1 MTELTLRWAGG
12 ELDLMGWNDS
22 THGSFLI
29 ETLADGTEWGNP
41 QTVRRALRRF
51 MLDGSASV
59 KEYDDNRTIPL
70 KLRVKAADGNSLA
83 GAEAALVQTDSR
95 RCELVWQGSDYF
107 SAPAVF
113 VAVSTDL
120 THTMDDL
127 ADLRSERFYTLT
139 LDCQPHVLSNEWVEV
154 PAVAQGTSTPT
165 LVDACAS
172 TTGWTAS
179 GATLAVAGSTIT
191 VTVDPPALGGG
202 DWGVTSFTVTRTG
215 AVDLTTEKYLSTL
228 VLLRSGASLTSV
240 EVQASS
246 GAWETVPASGAD
258 AGARIHDAGAVTDPT
273 VTAIRW
279 TFTKPPGD
287 GLPFLGGG
295 TSGIWA
301 TFDTVSKQS
310 TPRSTA
316 SKQATRTLTVPGSRR
331 TPTSLHAE
339 SPTTD
344 LGTVLLYTGPAY
356 DPSLSRGGVSA
367 RTTTAGNVSGSRNVF
382 VTGNTEQFRILASEF
397 TEGFHALWVR
407 ISPNDAT
414 TTGVLTTTVHL
425 LDAANNVLKTGVSF
439 TNDLA
444 WGSTA
449 YVVSL
454 LGGLDLPAWQL
465 PEGSGAKIQ
474 ITLQWDVTVGLPV
487 ADRAI
492 NLDELWAFNLAEGAL
507 TIAEV
512 GARRDLWLDPATLA
526 VDHPVTYAGTGD
538 RSDAIPLSLA
548 TELPSWPG
556 THVIE
561 PPTTY
566 LFGASTGAADM
577 EISGYLRPAHHT
589 HPTS

>member
-22 THGSFLI
+22 AHGEFLI

-51 MLDGSASV
+51 LLDGSTSV
-59 KEYDDNRTIPL
+59 KEYDDNRTITL
-70 KLRVKAADGNSLA
+70 KLRAKAPDGNSLA

-95 RCELVWQGSDYF
+95 RCELVWQGPDVF
-107 SAPAVF
+107 SAPALF
-113 VAVSTDL
+113 VAVSSTL
-120 THTMDDL
+120 THSMDDL
-127 ADLRSERFYTLT
+127 GELLRLERFYTLT
-139 LDCQPHVLSNEWVEV
+139 LDCLPHAYDPDWVEV
-154 PAVAQGTSTPT
+154 PAIAQGSSTPT
-165 LVDACAS
+165 VIDACAS

-179 GATLAVAGSTIT
+179 DATLAVAGSTIT
-191 VTVDPPALGGG
+191 ATVAAGI
-202 DWGVTSFTVTRTG
+202 TSFTVTRTG
-215 AVDLTTEKYLSTL
+215 AVDLTTETYLSTL
-228 VLLRSGASLTSV
+228 VALRTGTQLTSI

-246 GAWETVPASGAD
+246 GTWETVPASGVD
-258 AGARIHDAGAVTDPT
+258 AGVRIHDASAVTDPT

-279 TFTKPPGD
+279 TFSKPPGD
-287 GLPFLGGG
+287 DLGLLG
-295 TSGIWA
+295 TTGIWA
-301 TFDTVSKQS
+301 TFDTVSKQA

-316 SKQATRTLTVPGSRR
+316 SKQQTRTIEVPGSRR

-356 DPSLSRGGVSA
+356 DPSLSRGWVTA
-367 RTTTAGNVSGSRNVF
+367 RTAEAGNISGGKDAIASAGS
-382 VTGNTEQFRILASEF
+382 VTFRILASEF
-397 TEGFHALWVR
+397 TEGFHALWAR
-407 ISPNDAT
+407 ISPNDVT
-414 TTGVLTTTVHL
+414 TTGTVTTTVHL
-425 LDAANNVLKTGVSF
+425 LDAANNVLRTGVSF
-439 TNDLA
+439 TTDLA

-449 YVVSL
+449 YAVRL
-454 LGGLDLPAWQL
+454 LGGLDLPAWRL

-474 ITLQWDVTVGLPV
+474 ISFQWDVTPGLGVGP
-487 ADRAI
+487 DRGI
-492 NLDELWAFNLAEGAL
+492 NLDELWAFNVTEGAL

-526 VDHPVTYAGTGD
+526 VDHPVAYVGTSD
-538 RSDAIPLSLA
+538 KSDAFPLSLA

-556 THVIE
+556 AHVIE
-561 PPTTY
+561 TPTTY